1 MKQACAGFGH
11 HEQVSDMFVINFQ
24 AFRQGQGAGGLESWR
39 AGELESW
46 NNVAYRRVECEFAI
60 KGLAAAVRRDV

>member
-11 HEQVSDMFVINFQ
+11 HEQVSDMFVIKFQ
-24 AFRQGQGAGGLESWR
+24 AFRQGQGAGG
-39 AGELESW
+39 LESW

>member
-11 HEQVSDMFVINFQ
+11 HEQVSDMFVIKFQ

-39 AGELESW
+39 AGTTWHIGE
-46 NNVAYRRVECEFAI
+46 
-60 KGLAAAVRRDV
+60 